1 MGQLYVGNGRGY
13 FTDTLPDPAGLFF
26 RNLCKYVEQRPC
38 KRSLVSMPTSTI
50 QLDRIRLSY
59 REWPGQKGPVICLPS
74 LTGHKGAF
82 NSLAEALAPAFH
94 LVALDLRGRGDSDKP
109 AEGYGYAYYA
119 GDILQ
124 FANRCGF
131 DSFVILGH
139 SFGASVAAYLASI
152 RPERVRAAI
161 LLDGGADP
169 KQEVLEAMRPLVR
182 HLNTV
187 HPSMEAYLER
197 MRRLPFY
204 QPWSMALERYLRED
218 VEPLA
223 DGQVRP
229 KASGQAIEAELNI
242 GAYYSMCLHFPA
254 LSCPVLFIRPRQGL
268 LGEQAHIFT
277 EREASAVVAW
287 ISNCWRVDL
296 ADVNHYTMLLHD
308 DPPVIPPIRAFLGEV
323 LRDQAGLK

>member
-1 MGQLYVGNGRGY
+1 MACGRVCER
-13 FTDTLPDPAGLFF
+13 DTLVAISAVIRSPASSWVWWH
-26 RNLCKYVEQRPC
+26 YPC
-38 KRSLVSMPTSTI
+38 RWPLLSL
-50 QLDRIRLSY
+50 
-59 REWPGQKGPVICLPS
+59 
-74 LTGHKGAF
+74 
-82 NSLAEALAPAFH
+82 
-94 LVALDLRGRGDSDKP
+94 
-109 AEGYGYAYYA
+109 
-119 GDILQ
+119 
-124 FANRCGF
+124 
-131 DSFVILGH
+131 
-139 SFGASVAAYLASI
+139 
-152 RPERVRAAI
+152 
-161 LLDGGADP
+161 
-169 KQEVLEAMRPLVR
+169 LVR

-218 VEPLA
+218 VETLA

-296 ADVNHYTMLLHD
+296 AGVNHYTMLLHD

>member
-1 MGQLYVGNGRGY
+1 MKVIG
-13 FTDTLPDPAGLFF
+13 DP
-26 RNLCKYVEQRPC
+26 EIT
-38 KRSLVSMPTSTI
+38 SL
-50 QLDRIRLSY
+50 QLDQISLSF
-59 REWPGQKGPVICLPS
+59 REWPGQQGPVICLPS

-82 NSLAEALAPAFH
+82 NTLAEALAPAFH

-109 AEGYGYAYYA
+109 AQGYGYAYHA

-124 FANRCGF
+124 FADRRGF

-139 SFGASVAAYLASI
+139 SFGASVAVYLASI
-152 RPERVRAAI
+152 RPERVRAVI

-187 HPSMEAYLER
+187 YPSMEAYLER
-197 MRRLPFY
+197 MGRLPFY
-204 QPWSMALERYLRED
+204 QPWSATLEHYLRED
-218 VEPLA
+218 VETLA

-229 KASGQAIEAELNI
+229 KASGQAIEAELNA

-254 LSCPVLFIRPRQGL
+254 LTCPVLFIRPRQGL
-268 LGEQAHIFT
+268 LGEEAHIFT

-287 ISNCWRVDL
+287 IANCWRVDL
-296 ADVNHYTMLLHD
+296 PGVNHYTMLLHD
-308 DPPVIPPIRAFLGEV
+308 HPPLVSPIRAFLGEV
-323 LRDQAGLK
+323 LRDQAG

>member
-1 MGQLYVGNGRGY
+1 MT
-13 FTDTLPDPAGLFF
+13 TDSETNPF
-26 RNLCKYVEQRPC
+26 
-38 KRSLVSMPTSTI
+38 
-50 QLDRIRLSY
+50 QLDKISLSY
-59 REWPGQKGPVICLPS
+59 RDWPGQQGPVICLPS

-82 NSLAEALAPAFH
+82 NRLGEALAPAYQ

-109 AEGYGYAYYA
+109 VAGYGYAYHA

-124 FANRCGF
+124 FADEHGF

-139 SFGASVAAYLASI
+139 SFGASVAVYLASI
-152 RPERVRAAI
+152 RPDRVRAAI

-169 KQEVLEAMRPLVR
+169 KQEVLETMRPLVR

-187 HPSMEAYLER
+187 YPSMEAYLER
-197 MRRLPFY
+197 MGRLPYY
-204 QPWSMALERYLRED
+204 QPWSTTLERYLRED
-218 VEPLA
+218 VETLA

-229 KASGQAIEAELNI
+229 KASGPAIEAELNMS
-242 GAYYSMCLHFPA
+242 AYYSLCLHFPA

-268 LGEQAHIFT
+268 LGEEAHIFT

-296 ADVNHYTMLLHD
+296 AGVNHYTMLLHD
-308 DPPVIPPIRAFLGEV
+308 NPPVTSPIRGFLSEV
-323 LRDQAGLK
+323 FRDETR